1 MKFEGRQGHVARI
14 LVSVY
19 VPCHTSRGSGDLT
32 VFSQQR
38 RQLDHMRIEGCPRD
52 VLLEDVRAKLLEWR
66 QNGERIVVFIDA
78 NENMT
83 CGKFHSMLS
92 GPDLG
97 LREAV
102 SSRHPDPRWT
112 HTGTYSKGPY
122 TGQHPIDG
130 VYVSPD
136 LPICAATWLQIIPA
150 LGDHRFAV
158 IDIHAQ
164 ALVGDNKIK
173 IVRPPARRLSS
184 AIPSAVKNLS
194 LIHI

>member
-14 LVSVY
+14 LSVY
-19 VPCHTSRGSGDLT
+19 VPCRTSRGSGDLT
-32 VFSQQR
+32 VMSQQR
-38 RQLDHMRIEGCPRD
+38 RQLDHMRIEGCPRN
-52 VLLEDVRAKLLEWR
+52 VLLEDVCAKLLEWR

-102 SSRHPDPRWT
+102 SFRHPDPRWT

-122 TGQHPIDG
+122 TGQYPIDG

-136 LPICAATWLQIIPA
+136 LPIRAATWLQIIPA
-150 LGDHRFAV
+150 LGDHRFTV

-164 ALVGDNKIK
+164 ALVGDN
-173 IVRPPARRLSS
+173 RLRSEERRVGKECRSRWS
-184 AIPSAVKNLS
+184 PY
-194 LIHI
+194 H